1 MNTEIQ
7 IIEKQEVLGRMVNV
21 YGSFENPLFLAK
33 DVAEWIEYRKTPNG
47 IYDVFNLL
55 KSIDE
60 DEKLMRTLFVS
71 GQNRNVWMLTENG
84 LYEVLMK
91 NFNHETKKIRKEVKK
106 IIKEIHRKRMLLKAT
121 KIMNDSIEQENWR
134 EIPGFEGYY
143 EVSDIGRVKSVERS
157 FIDKNG
163 KKTRYPSKILRV
175 GSGKTSPYL
184 ATNLSMDNVVKKY
197 LVHRLVAMSFLSN
210 WKSDCEVNHID
221 GNVYNNNINNL
232 EMCTRKENFQ
242 HSIDKKLK
250 NDSGQF
256 SSNAKLSNIDAER
269 IRKLNDLGVTQKDL
283 GTVFN
288 VCKQTINNIVNLTT
302 YRQCK

>member
-7 IIEKQEVLGRMVNV
+7 IIEEQEVLGRMVNV

-33 DVAEWIEYRKTPNG
+33 DVAEWIDYSQTNKGAYKVSEMLQY
-47 IYDVFNLL
+47 V
-55 KSIDE
+55 DE
-60 DEKLMRTLFVS
+60 DEKLMTTLLVS
-71 GQNRNVWMLTENG
+71 GQKCKVWVLTENG
-84 LYEVLMK
+84 LHEVLMR
-91 NFNHETKKIRKEVKK
+91 NFSYKTKKIRKEVKK
-106 IIKEIHRKRMLLKAT
+106 ITKGIHRKGMLLKAT
-121 KIMNDSIEQENWR
+121 KIMKDSIEQEIWR

-143 EVSDIGRVKSVERS
+143 AVSNIGRVKSAERA

-163 KKTRYPSKILRV
+163 RKTRYRSKILKV

-184 ATNLSMDNVVKKY
+184 VTNLCINNVAKKY
-197 LVHRLVAMSFLSN
+197 LIHRLVAMSFLPN
-210 WKSDCEVNHID
+210 WESDCEINHID

-232 EMCTRKENFQ
+232 EMCTRKENFK
-242 HSIDKKLK
+242 HSIDNKLK

-269 IRKLNDLGVTQKDL
+269 IRKLNALGVMQKDL
-283 GTVFN
+283 ATVFN
-288 VCKQTINNIVNLTT
+288 VHKQTINNIVNLIT

>member
-33 DVAEWIEYRKTPNG
+33 DVAEWIDYSQTNKGAYKVSEMLQY
-47 IYDVFNLL
+47 V
-55 KSIDE
+55 DE
-60 DEKLMRTLFVS
+60 DEKLMTTLLVS
-71 GQNRNVWMLTENG
+71 GQKRNVWLLTENG
-84 LYEVLMK
+84 LHDVLIR
-91 NFNHETKKIRKEVKK
+91 NFSYKTKRIRKEVKK
-106 IIKEIHRKRMLLKAT
+106 ITKEIHRKGMLLKAT
-121 KIMNDSIEQENWR
+121 KIMKDSIKQEIWR

-143 EVSDIGRVKSVERS
+143 EVSNIGRIKSAERS

-163 KKTRYPSKILRV
+163 KKTRYPSKVLKV

-184 ATNLSMDNVVKKY
+184 VINLSVNNVAKKY

-210 WKSDCEVNHID
+210 WEPDCEINHID

-232 EMCTRKENFQ
+232 EMCTRKENCQ
-242 HSIDKKLK
+242 HSIDNKLK

-269 IRKLNDLGVTQKDL
+269 IRKLNDLGVMQKDL
-283 GTVFN
+283 ATVFN
-288 VCKQTINNIVNLTT
+288 VHKQTINNIVNLTT